1 MGLIIPMLIFLIMK
15 ILITGATG
23 FIGKEIVKECENSD
37 FEVIQIRSNRKYS
50 DKESKKEN
58 FARIIPIDITDYKN
72 LCKLEK
78 IENVDV
84 TIHTAGLAHQF
95 GDTKKEDFDL
105 VNVQGTKN
113 ISDLAVKLK
122 VKQFILISS
131 TSVYGMFENIPGN
144 DKNRNHGIFDE
155 NSPTKPQTL
164 YAESKLEAE
173 KICSETCENNNIPL
187 TIFRLAPVIG
197 EENVGNVSRLVNAI
211 DQKKFVWI
219 GKGDNCKS
227 LVYKNDVARAC
238 VKIIKEKTGKTE
250 VFNLSADP
258 IKMKDFV
265 DEIAIEL
272 KRNVL
277 GITISPTLFRVV
289 FRINKKTINNKKINK
304 IEQTIEKWLS
314 EDIYATDK
322 IKDKY
327 NFVPKF
333 TITEG
338 VRKQISWYK
347 LNKDQNL

>member
-1 MGLIIPMLIFLIMK
+1 
-15 ILITGATG
+15 
-23 FIGKEIVKECENSD
+23 
-37 FEVIQIRSNRKYS
+37 
-50 DKESKKEN
+50 
-58 FARIIPIDITDYKN
+58 
-72 LCKLEK
+72 
-78 IENVDV
+78 
-84 TIHTAGLAHQF
+84 
-95 GDTKKEDFDL
+95 
-105 VNVQGTKN
+105 
-113 ISDLAVKLK
+113 
-122 VKQFILISS
+122 
-131 TSVYGMFENIPGN
+131 
-144 DKNRNHGIFDE
+144 
-155 NSPTKPQTL
+155 
-164 YAESKLEAE
+164 
-173 KICSETCENNNIPL
+173 L
-187 TIFRLAPVIG
+187 TIFRLSPVIG
-197 EENVGNVSRLVNAI
+197 EENVGNVSRLINAI

-265 DEIAIEL
+265 AEIAVEL
-272 KRNVL
+272 KRTVPEF
-277 GITISPTLFRVV
+277 TISPTLFRVV

-333 TITEG
+333 TITKG